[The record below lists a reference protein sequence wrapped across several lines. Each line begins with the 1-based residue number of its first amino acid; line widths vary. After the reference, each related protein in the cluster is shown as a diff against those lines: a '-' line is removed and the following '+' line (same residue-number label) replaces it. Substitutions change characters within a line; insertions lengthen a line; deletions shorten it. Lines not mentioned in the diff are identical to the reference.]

1 MVHRTKSFSG
11 LEYGEAQVKLL
22 MQQQMGLDGQ
32 LTTLGGSF
40 LVDVEDF
47 VSEEKDNLFRQR
59 SANIFMRWKRDH
71 FLLEATSRDDLVAL

>member
-1 MVHRTKSFSG
+1 
-11 LEYGEAQVKLL
+11 

-47 VSEEKDNLFRQR
+47 VSEEKDDLFRQR
-59 SANIFMRWKRDH
+59 SANIFMR
-71 FLLEATSRDDLVAL
+71 